1 MIEKVYYSIGE
12 AAEKFNLPVSTIRYW
27 EQQFSILK
35 PMRNKK
41 GDRFFSQKDMQNL
54 SLIYRL
60 VKEQGLT
67 IAGAKQR
74 LSENP
79 EGTNHNVE
87 IVRQLQAIRDELVS
101 YMNQLKSV

>member
-1 MIEKVYYSIGE
+1 MIEKVYFSIGE

-27 EQQFSILK
+27 EQQFKILK

-60 VKEQGLT
+60 VKEQGMT

-74 LSENP
+74 LSDNP
-79 EGTNHNVE
+79 EGINHNTE
-87 IVRQLQAIRDELVS
+87 IVRRLQAIRQELVS
-101 YMNQLKSV
+101 YTEELKR

>member
-12 AAEKFNLPVSTIRYW
+12 AAEKFNVPVSTIRYW
-27 EQQFSILK
+27 EQQFKILK

-60 VKEQGLT
+60 VKEQGMT

-74 LSENP
+74 LSDNP
-79 EGTNHNVE
+79 EGLNHNTE
-87 IVRQLQAIRDELVS
+87 IVRRLQSIRQELMS
-101 YMNQLKSV
+101 YAEELKV

>member
-12 AAEKFNLPVSTIRYW
+12 AAEKFNVPVSTIRYW
-27 EQQFSILK
+27 EQQFKILK

-41 GDRFFSQKDMQNL
+41 GDRFFSQKDMQSL

-60 VKEQGLT
+60 VKEQGMT

-74 LSENP
+74 LSDNP
-79 EGTNHNVE
+79 EGLNHNTE
-87 IVRQLQAIRDELVS
+87 IVRRLQSIRQELLS
-101 YMNQLKSV
+101 YAEELKV